1 MKSTI
6 AIIAIIAI
14 VSGCTVTVPDL
25 PTLPDA
31 ATNAPVVVPPIVQPP
46 ATSEC
51 GCDHSLPLCPDDIR
65 VVYDRVNGAGSHAGA
80 GNNEVCW
87 PASRPSRQNRN
98 ERRKCG
104 DEEEQ

>member
-1 MKSTI
+1 MHPI
-6 AIIAIIAI
+6 LAILATLILA
-14 VSGCTVTVPDL
+14 SGCTVTVPDL
-25 PTLPDA
+25 PPI
-31 ATNAPVVVPPIVQPP
+31 VVPPIAPP

-87 PASRPSRQNRN
+87 PASRPSRPTRN